1 MTIPWNLNNNN
12 NPSFDISMSCMQVM
26 MLKDNKR
33 DNCGFR
39 RRRPFDVYFIDS
51 LFLHKILVNVYAL

>member
-39 RRRPFDVYFIDS
+39 R
-51 LFLHKILVNVYAL
+51 